1 MSDFEDDDWGAPEG
15 RPDRE
20 LTADRDKMCDGCR
33 DLARYVAEVPRSR
46 KVGTKE
52 VELPPARFRLC
63 THHATKL
70 LESDHSA
77 TAYAIKEQAS
87 E

>member
-1 MSDFEDDDWGAPEG
+1 MNFEDEDEEAPEL
-15 RPDRE
+15 RTAPRE
-20 LTADRDKMCDGCR
+20 PTEDRDKRCDGCK
-33 DLARYVAEVPRSR
+33 DIARFVCEVPRSR

-52 VELPPARFRLC
+52 VEMPPARFRLC

-70 LESDHSA
+70 LASDQSSS
-77 TAYAIKEQAS
+77 AYAIKESAS